1 MVGAVLVHE
10 ERIIGQGYHHQYGQA
25 HAEVNCIENVSEQ
38 DKHLVATS
46 ILYVSLEPC
55 NHFGKTPPCTDLI
68 LKHKIQKV
76 VVGCIDP
83 FSEVAGR
90 GIFKLREADVEI
102 VVEIL
107 QKECEELNRRFFTF
121 HLKQRPYIILKWAQ
135 SSNQKI
141 ASKDDA
147 RVLISNDLSNRLVH
161 KWRSEEAAI
170 MVGTNTALLDNPS
183 LNVRL
188 WNGKNPVRLIID
200 LDLRLP
206 STLNIFNHQQPTI
219 IFNNKKGLEE
229 ENLAYHKLSGE
240 GSMVNEVLTACYK
253 LNIQSILIEGGTKL
267 LQSLINQNLWDE
279 ARIIQNNQLVIPRGL
294 QAPELLHQQLLSVDC
309 VSNDSIS
316 YYKNSSL

>member
-90 GIFKLREADVEI
+90 GIFKLREAGVEI

-107 QKECEELNRRFFTF
+107 QKECEELNKRFFTF
-121 HLKQRPYIILKWAQ
+121 HVKQRPYIILKWAQ

-141 ASKDDA
+141 ASKDNA

-279 ARIIQNNQLVIPRGL
+279 ARIIQNNQLVILRGL
-294 QAPELLHQQLLSVDC
+294 QAPELLHQQLLSVDR